1 MCAVLALLAGCSS
14 APSPEAPAAPRAV
27 VDRDP
32 TSAQV
37 IAGAADSVNSIPGS
51 ADAMYLYRFKQIEP
65 GSSTFNFRDR
75 DLSFVF
81 RPTPSALYFRVQ
93 NLQGRPVTI
102 DWDRSTFSDPDGRN
116 GKVAHNTTRWQD
128 RFSPQAQSLIP
139 GQTEY
144 SDFTFPM
151 DYLLDPGTNQGS
163 DPDAQP
169 RRPLLAE
176 DQTAVTN
183 AGRTFGVDLAML
195 IEGQPRTY
203 TFRFQ
208 VASVIPR

>member
-1 MCAVLALLAGCSS
+1 
-14 APSPEAPAAPRAV
+14 
-27 VDRDP
+27 
-32 TSAQV
+32 
-37 IAGAADSVNSIPGS
+37 
-51 ADAMYLYRFKQIEP
+51 MYLYRFKQIEP
-65 GSSTFNFRDR
+65 GSSTFTFRDR

-102 DWDRSTFSDPDGRN
+102 DWDRSQFLDPDGRS

-128 RFSPQAQSLIP
+128 RFSPQAQSQVA
-139 GQTEY
+139 GQSEY

-151 DYLLDPGTNQGS
+151 DYLLDPGSAAS
-163 DPDAQP
+163 DGPDSQP

-183 AGRTFGVDLAML
+183 AGRTFGVDLATL

-203 TFRFQ
+203 IFRFQ

>member
-1 MCAVLALLAGCSS
+1 MTTSS
-14 APSPEAPAAPRAV
+14 
-27 VDRDP
+27 
-32 TSAQV
+32 QV

-51 ADAMYLYRFKQIEP
+51 ADALYIYRFKQIEP
-65 GSSTFNFRDR
+65 GSSTFTFRDR

-102 DWDRSTFSDPDGRN
+102 DWDRSNFVDPDGRYV
-116 GKVAHNTTRWQD
+116 KVAHNNTRWRD
-128 RFSPQAQSLIP
+128 RFSPQSQTQVP

-151 DYLLDPGTNQGS
+151 DFLLDPGTQQPGEADS
-163 DPDAQP
+163 QP
-169 RRPLLAE
+169 RRALLTE

-183 AGRTFGVDLAML
+183 AGRTFGVDLAFL

>member
-1 MCAVLALLAGCSS
+1 MAAALALVAGCSS
-14 APSPEAPAAPRAV
+14 APGPQAPVPPPAVDAA
-27 VDRDP
+27 P
-32 TSAQV
+32 TSAQL

-51 ADAMYLYRFKQIEP
+51 ADALYIYRFKQIEP
-65 GSSTFNFRDR
+65 GSSSFTFRDR

-102 DWDRSTFSDPDGRN
+102 DWDKSNFVDPDGRG
-116 GKVAHNTTRWQD
+116 GKVAHNSSRWRN
-128 RFSPQAQSLIP
+128 RFTPQAQSQVP
-139 GQTEY
+139 AQTEY

-151 DYLLDPGTNQGS
+151 DFLLDPGTAQTTEIDS
-163 DPDAQP
+163 QP
-169 RRPLLAE
+169 RRALLTE

-183 AGRTFGVDLAML
+183 AGRIFGVDLAFL
-195 IEGQPRTY
+195 VEGQPRTY

>member
-1 MCAVLALLAGCSS
+1 MIAALVLAAGCSS
-14 APSPEAPAAPRAV
+14 APGPQAAATPPA
-27 VDRDP
+27 DTGT
-32 TSAQV
+32 TSSQV

-51 ADAMYLYRFKQIEP
+51 ADAMYIYRFKQIEP
-65 GSSTFNFRDR
+65 GSGSFTFRDR
-75 DLSFVF
+75 ELSFVF

-93 NLQGRPVTI
+93 NLTGRPVTI
-102 DWDRSTFSDPDGRN
+102 AWDRSAFVDPDGRV
-116 GKVAHNTTRWQD
+116 GKVAHNNTRWQD
-128 RFSPQAQSLIP
+128 RFSPQSQTQVP

-151 DYLLDPGTNQGS
+151 DFLLDPGTQQPGAT
-163 DPDAQP
+163 DTQP
-169 RRPLLAE
+169 RRALLTE

-183 AGRTFGVDLAML
+183 AGRTFGVDLAFL